1 MITLLY
7 NRKKYPDIIA
17 ELRKEEFL
25 GNLTN
30 LCKYTLIT
38 AEKEDKKNGQKW
50 KNCVVKNPY
59 SFVGIELELLGF
71 NDDDFGYEANEKVAW
86 GWSILTVRPLKKRKI
101 ASVTVTSVTV
111 S

>member
-1 MITLLY
+1 MAFYIARHAALALHFPNFNEGDGVSQAPSNSTMITLRY

-38 AEKEDKKNGQKW
+38 VEKEDKESGQKW
-50 KNCVVKNPY
+50 K
-59 SFVGIELELLGF
+59 
-71 NDDDFGYEANEKVAW
+71 
-86 GWSILTVRPLKKRKI
+86 
-101 ASVTVTSVTV
+101 
-111 S
+111 